1 MCWMCDHPR
10 ATRRDYLD
18 HIRDLAGHSGWAV
31 QAISRDGLHP
41 PWAYTVGLTDFG
53 RPEFVVTGMST
64 KRAHELLNDVAS
76 HVVHADAALQPGDQ
90 ISLVGGP
97 AIEVVELT
105 ETKARLVTAIDIYGP
120 GIRALQLV
128 YADDRGHWPW
138 EVGCRGR
145 QDVLGMRASR
155 PGRAA

>member
-18 HIRDLAGHSGWAV
+18 HIRDLARQFGWAV

-53 RPEFVVTGMST
+53 RPELVVTGMSPR
-64 KRAHELLNDVAS
+64 RARELLNDVAS
-76 HVVHADAALQPGDQ
+76 YVVHADAALQPGEQ
-90 ISLVGGP
+90 IPLIGGP

-105 ETKARLVTAIDIYGP
+105 ETTARLVTAIDIYGP

-138 EVGCRGR
+138 EVGHRGR
-145 QDVLGMRASR
+145 QDVLGVRASR